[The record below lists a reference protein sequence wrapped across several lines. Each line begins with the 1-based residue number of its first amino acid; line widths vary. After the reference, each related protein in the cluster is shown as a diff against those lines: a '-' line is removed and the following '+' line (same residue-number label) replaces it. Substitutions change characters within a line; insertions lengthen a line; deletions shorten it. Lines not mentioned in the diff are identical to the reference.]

1 MKRGKIGEN
10 SPFLRAHYHKQ
21 YIFQTSLSMYIP
33 CDADV
38 GDPDTLGGAV
48 LIVVVVVGAA
58 ALKAVKARLK
68 LFPTRTNRPGQRG
81 NV

>member
-1 MKRGKIGEN
+1 
-10 SPFLRAHYHKQ
+10 
-21 YIFQTSLSMYIP
+21 MYIP